1 MFRPLWGHSWDLAEL
16 GDITSQDG
24 GEREAREGRVK
35 GSAAGE
41 GGLQTAQPSTGRPGP
56 FHSFAD
62 QLHPAVS
69 LPTSVPLGLGGKGSP
84 ACSLHTARGE
94 QRLQPTPPRQLLSVR
109 QEHRSAGS
117 WQRCPSPGPAPNMCR
132 RGPLRRK
139 GVCKGFGRYRE
150 GTAPKNTS
158 SAHMSLCLQFHH

>member
-1 MFRPLWGHSWDLAEL
+1 MFRPLWTDFWDLAEL
-16 GDITSQDG
+16 GDINSQDG
-24 GEREAREGRVK
+24 GGRKVREGRVK
-35 GSAAGE
+35 GSAAGA
-41 GGLQTAQPSTGRPGP
+41 GSLQPAQPYTGRPVP

-84 ACSLHTARGE
+84 ACSLHTAHGE

-117 WQRCPSPGPAPNMCR
+117 WQRCPQPRPCPQHVQEGPPEE
-132 RGPLRRK
+132 K
-139 GVCKGFGRYRE
+139 GG
-150 GTAPKNTS
+150 
-158 SAHMSLCLQFHH
+158 L

>member
-1 MFRPLWGHSWDLAEL
+1 MFRLLLGYAWDLAEL
-16 GDITSQDG
+16 GDINSQNG
-24 GEREAREGRVK
+24 GEKEVREGRVK

-41 GGLQTAQPSTGRPGP
+41 GRLQTAQPSTGRPGP

-84 ACSLHTARGE
+84 ACSLHTAHGE
-94 QRLQPTPPRQLLSVR
+94 QRLQPMPPRQLLSVR

-117 WQRCPSPGPAPNMCR
+117 WQRCPQPRPCPQHVQE
-132 RGPLRRK
+132 GPLRRK
-139 GVCKGFGRYRE
+139 GVCEGFGRYRE
-150 GTAPKNTS
+150 GTAPKNIS
-158 SAHMSLCLQFHH
+158 FSHMSLCLKFHH